1 VGRVSDPE
9 HFDYAFSVEDELFDM
24 IYPPEIRDL
33 SLRHWTP
40 VAVARRAA
48 DFLVGEPETRVLD
61 LGCGPGKFCI
71 VGALTTAGHF
81 TGVEQREELVNLA
94 RAAVQQERI
103 SNAEIVHANVT
114 DIDFLAYDAFYLFNP
129 FEENLF
135 KRGKIDSS
143 VEFSETLYEQYTGH
157 VAAQLTRAPLGTR
170 VVTYAGLCEEVPF
183 CYECQKSSFGG
194 VLKLWQ
200 KTMDRVTRA
209 AEREA
214 RANRNRWRFL
224 FEIRAAF
231 DGSEAVGRINPD
243 IMDFGSS
250 LLSVGKIEGVPRSRR
265 LRSH

>member
-1 VGRVSDPE
+1 
-9 HFDYAFSVEDELFDM
+9 
-24 IYPPEIRDL
+24 
-33 SLRHWTP
+33 
-40 VAVARRAA
+40 
-48 DFLVGEPETRVLD
+48 
-61 LGCGPGKFCI
+61 
-71 VGALTTAGHF
+71 
-81 TGVEQREELVNLA
+81 VEQREELVNVA

-143 VEFSETLYEQYTGH
+143 VEFSETLYEQYIGH

-194 VLKLWQ
+194 VLKLWE

-231 DGSEAVGRINPD
+231 EGSEAVGRINPD

>member
-1 VGRVSDPE
+1 VAVAAWIVLGASRVSEPNN
-9 HFDYAFSVEDELFDM
+9 FDYAFSVEDELFDM

-48 DFLVGEPETRVLD
+48 EFLVSGPETRVLD

-81 TGVEQREELVNLA
+81 TGVEQRQELVNLA
-94 RAAVQQERI
+94 RAAIQQESI
-103 SNAEIVHANVT
+103 SNAEIVHANVI
-114 DIDFLAYDAFYLFNP
+114 DIDFLAHDAFYLFNP

-143 VEFSETLYEQYTGH
+143 VEFSKVLYKQYTRH
-157 VAAQLTRAPLGTR
+157 VAAQLARAPLGTR

-183 CYECQKSSFGG
+183 CYECKKSSFGG
-194 VLKLWQ
+194 VLKLWT
-200 KTMDRVTRA
+200 KTMDRVSTA

-243 IMDFGSS
+243 ILD
-250 LLSVGKIEGVPRSRR
+250 L
-265 LRSH
+265 